1 MHRTCIPRMSAG
13 STDQASPGL
22 SVLLSV
28 YNGEKYLRE
37 ALDTLLAQTFGDFEL
52 VAVDD
57 ASTDAT
63 PAILSEYAD
72 EDPRIRIITNAKNLG
87 LVNALNVGLAECRA
101 PLVARADADDIYH
114 PERLAKQVAFME
126 QHEDVGVL
134 SCWFRRVSEDGTMRR
149 VARPPTE
156 DHFIRIRQLFMSSI
170 LHPGVMFR
178 ADVVRSVGGY
188 DADYRD
194 VEDSDLWARLRPHTR
209 FAVLPKIL
217 VDYRVHSS
225 SIMQTRDEAARRRS
239 ISVNQRLISEYLGR
253 DVDFEQAAAAVSLF
267 QGFTMVDAEKVP
279 AGLELLSEVVDRAR
293 RIEEE
298 STVHYLMTELAAALE
313 KQAHRYRRKNPRL
326 MASLLWH
333 AMRMS
338 PAPLSR
344 GALGIGARL
353 LVGRA

>member
-1 MHRTCIPRMSAG
+1 MSAG
-13 STDQASPGL
+13 NPDRSTPAL

-28 YNGEKYLRE
+28 YNGQAYLRE
-37 ALDTLLAQTFGDFEL
+37 ALDTLLAQTFHDFEL

-57 ASTDAT
+57 ASTDET
-63 PAILSEYAD
+63 PSILSEYAAA
-72 EDPRIRIITNAKNLG
+72 DPRIRVITNPNNLG
-87 LVNALNVGLAECRA
+87 LAEALNVGLAACRA

-114 PERLAKQVAFME
+114 PERFERQVAFME
-126 QHEDVGVL
+126 QHDDVGVL
-134 SCWFRRVSEDGTMRR
+134 SCWFRRVNEDGSIRR

-178 ADVVRSVGGY
+178 TDVVRSVGGY
-188 DADYRD
+188 DPEYRD

-217 VDYRVHSS
+217 VDYRVHAS

-239 ISVNQRLISEYLGR
+239 LSVNQRLISEYMQR
-253 DVDFEQAAAAVSLF
+253 DVDFEQVAPAVALF
-267 QGFTMVDAEKVP
+267 QGFTMVEAATIP
-279 AGLELLSEVVDRAR
+279 AGLELLSDVVNRAR
-293 RIEEE
+293 RVEEDA
-298 STVHYLMTELAAALE
+298 TVHYLQGEVAQALE
-313 KQAHRYRRKNPRL
+313 KQARRYRRRNPRL

-338 PAPLSR
+338 PAPISR
-344 GALGIGARL
+344 GALGIGAR
-353 LVGRA
+353 VIAGRA